1 MRWNGLFD
9 DLEAHWAD
17 LGWQETVAEAAELTR
32 AEWMALSLADRLRGA
47 RGRQVR
53 LHLAWG
59 EVVDG
64 VVHTVGQGW
73 VGVHVDGS
81 GSAIVAVDCVAAVE
95 ADLTRA
101 VAAPELAAAGWGTVL
116 RGIARTRQPVWAA
129 AATRM
134 KYSPWPVQETATPSS
149 AQVPAAGMG
158 VSPTRPGILPNTPAV
173 EVAAASRPAMSS
185 TQQPTVPWLS
195 PPGGWLSSP

>member
-101 VAAPELAAAGWGTVL
+101 ALAPELAAAGWGTVL
-116 RGIARTRQPVWAA
+116 RGIARTRWPVAVTGRLGAALAEGTVDRVGGDHLDIARHPRDEARRAA
-129 AATRM
+129 AVRGRLVIPFRALGTVR
-134 KYSPWPVQETATPSS
+134 TA
-149 AQVPAAGMG
+149 
-158 VSPTRPGILPNTPAV
+158 L
-173 EVAAASRPAMSS
+173 RPA
-185 TQQPTVPWLS
+185 
-195 PPGGWLSSP
+195 

>member
-1 MRWNGLFD
+1 MMAGARHRASYAERMRWNGLFD
-9 DLEAHWAD
+9 DLEALWAD
-17 LGWQETVAEAAELTR
+17 LGWQHTVAEAAELTR

-59 EVVDG
+59 EAVDG

-101 VAAPELAAAGWGTVL
+101 ALAPELAAAGWGMVL
-116 RGIARTRQPVWAA
+116 RGIARTRQPVAVTGRLGAALAEGTVDRVGGDHLDIARHPLDEARRAA
-129 AATRM
+129 AVRGRLVIPFGALGTVR
-134 KYSPWPVQETATPSS
+134 TA
-149 AQVPAAGMG
+149 
-158 VSPTRPGILPNTPAV
+158 L
-173 EVAAASRPAMSS
+173 RPA
-185 TQQPTVPWLS
+185 
-195 PPGGWLSSP
+195 

>member
-32 AEWMALSLADRLRGA
+32 AEWMALSLVDRLRGA

-101 VAAPELAAAGWGTVL
+101 AVAPELAAAGWGTVL
-116 RGIARTRQPVWAA
+116 RGIARTRQPVAVTGRLGAA
-129 AATRM
+129 LAEGTVDR
-134 KYSPWPVQETATPSS
+134 V
-149 AQVPAAGMG
+149 GG
-158 VSPTRPGILPNTPAV
+158 TRPGGPRPSAGGSSSRSGRWGRSGPRCAPPEQTVWAQR
-173 EVAAASRPAMSS
+173 ACASASVHSRTRARVTSF
-185 TQQPTVPWLS
+185 
-195 PPGGWLSSP
+195 